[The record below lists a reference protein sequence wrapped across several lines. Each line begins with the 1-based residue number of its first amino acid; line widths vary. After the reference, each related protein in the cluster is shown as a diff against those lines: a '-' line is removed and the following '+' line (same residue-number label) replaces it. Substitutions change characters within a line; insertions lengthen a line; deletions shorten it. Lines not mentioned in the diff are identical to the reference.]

1 MRFPMVFFIVSVVL
15 SSTGFSAGKSV
26 SAAQKV
32 DDRFIQGIWKG
43 YQPMVKD
50 SVAFV
55 FYTKNRGRTYT
66 KGQLVSNFIYKV
78 DFSKTPISLD
88 MTQKGGKSLAIIQ
101 FIGRD
106 TMFMKMSLDTVHL
119 KAFAKGFDST
129 ACVLIRVPMQANDT
143 ASKGK

>member
-1 MRFPMVFFIVSVVL
+1 MRFSLAFLIVSAVF
-15 SSTGFSAGKSV
+15 SSTVYSAGKSV

-55 FYTKNRGRTYT
+55 FYSKNRGRTYT
-66 KGQLVSNFIYKV
+66 KGQLVSTFTYKV

-88 MTQKGGKSLAIIQ
+88 MIQKTGVSFAIIQ
-101 FIGRD
+101 FIGKD
-106 TMFMKMSLDTVHL
+106 TMFMKMSPDTTHL
-119 KAFAKGFDST
+119 KAFTKGYDPT
-129 ACVLIRVPMQANDT
+129 ACILIRVPIDT
-143 ASKGK
+143 SSGGK